1 MTPGT
6 AHTKHCLVAMPF
18 GRTQEEAGWFQGWFA
33 RVIKP
38 AIEMAGYV
46 PVLPPAVDPPQA
58 LSPETLSHIR
68 EDSMMV
74 VDLGGVTLDAALDPL
89 VMYQLGIRHAL
100 GLPVVLMG
108 WKGQQL
114 PFDAGKLAI
123 ILEGRAL
130 IDLADNRT
138 RLRANIKAAA
148 AGDFGC
154 PFEKQRGMTDLQST

>member
-1 MTPGT
+1 MPPGRG
-6 AHTKHCLVAMPF
+6 HERHCLVAMPY
-18 GRTQEEAGWFQGWFA
+18 GRNEEEARWFQGWFS

-38 AIEMAGYV
+38 AIELSGYV
-46 PVLPPAVDPPQA
+46 PVLPPAVDLPQA
-58 LSPETLSHIR
+58 LSHKTLAHLTG
-68 EDSMMV
+68 DAMMV
-74 VDLGGVTLDAALDPL
+74 VDLGGVTPEADLDPL
-89 VMYQLGIRHAL
+89 VMYVLGIRHAL

-114 PFDAGKLAI
+114 PFNVGKPAI

-154 PFEKQRGMTDLQST
+154 PLRGHRGVTDREAT

>member
-1 MTPGT
+1 MPPGRG
-6 AHTKHCLVAMPF
+6 HERHCLVAMPY
-18 GRTQEEAGWFQGWFA
+18 GRNEEEARWFHGWFS

-38 AIEMAGYV
+38 AIELSGYV
-46 PVLPPAVDPPQA
+46 PVLPPAADLPQA
-58 LSPETLSHIR
+58 LTQKTLSHLT
-68 EDSMMV
+68 EDAMMV
-74 VDLGGVTLDAALDPL
+74 VDLGGVTPAADLDPL
-89 VMYQLGIRHAL
+89 VMYELGIRHAL

-114 PFDAGKLAI
+114 PFHVGKPAI

-138 RLRANIKAAA
+138 RLRASIKAAA

-154 PFEKQRGMTDLQST
+154 PLRGHRGVADREET